1 MYQIAAAAIITFT
14 FSAFAVT
21 MAQADEKAPA
31 PLPVFDVTFD
41 VGLSASEKSAHVAI
55 QLGSGSEV
63 VEWIR
68 FRFDPLRY
76 RSIEANGELVEHEG
90 GLEWR
95 PPAKGGE
102 LRYVYSIDHLRDNN
116 SYDSRCAKSWA
127 IMRGEDLVPRMRIRT
142 VPVARSESR
151 MTVRLPEGW
160 SASLPYRRLVG
171 GRYDLENPRT
181 RFDRPSGWFAFG
193 KLGVVRE
200 TIAGTRVAIAG
211 PADQGIRRM
220 DILALMKW
228 TMPSLAK
235 VFGRLPERIQVV
247 VAGDPMWR
255 GGLSGPRS
263 VYLHVDRPL
272 IGQDS
277 TSPLLHELV
286 HSMMNA
292 NSGKDGNWVVE
303 GLAEYYSLVLL
314 RRSETLTA
322 SRYEAA
328 IEGIRNRAAG
338 GGDLRMAEVD
348 SATRAKA
355 VVVLMEIDD
364 AIRDA
369 TGGDRS
375 LDDVMRVLAGDRKS
389 VTTESFRKAIR
400 EVAGRDLD
408 GIFDRHLASR

>member
-1 MYQIAAAAIITFT
+1 MYQITSAAIITFT
-14 FSAFAVT
+14 LSSFAVT
-21 MAQADEKAPA
+21 MAQADEKKPA
-31 PLPVFDVTFD
+31 PVPVFDVTFD

-76 RSIEANGELVEHEG
+76 RSIEANGELLEHEG

-171 GRYDLENPRT
+171 GRYDLENSRT

-200 TIAGTRVAIAG
+200 TIEGTRVAIAG

-220 DILALMKW
+220 DLLALMKW

-235 VFGRLPERIQVV
+235 VFGRLPKRIQVV

-286 HSMMNA
+286 HSIMNA
-292 NSGKDGNWVVE
+292 NSGKGGNWVVE
-303 GLAEYYSLVLL
+303 GLAEYYSITLL

-328 IEGIRNRAAG
+328 IEDIRNRAAG

-355 VVVLMEIDD
+355 VVVLMEIDT

-389 VTTESFRKAIR
+389 VTTERFREAIR
-400 EVAGRDLD
+400 EVAGPDLD

>member
-1 MYQIAAAAIITFT
+1 MYQKVAAAIITFT

-21 MAQADEKAPA
+21 MAQADEKKPA

-68 FRFDPLRY
+68 FHFDPLRY
-76 RSIEANGELVEHEG
+76 RSIEANGELLEHEG
-90 GLEWR
+90 GIEWK

-102 LRYVYSIDHLRDNN
+102 IRYVYSIDHLRDDN

-160 SASLPYRRLVG
+160 SASLPYTRLVG
-171 GRYDLENPRT
+171 GRYDLENYRT

-193 KLGVVRE
+193 KLGVIRE
-200 TIAGTRVAIAG
+200 TIEGTRIAIAG

-220 DILALMKW
+220 DLLALMKW

-235 VFGRLPERIQVV
+235 VFGRLPERVQVV

-255 GGLSGPRS
+255 GGLSGRRS

-286 HSMMNA
+286 HSIMNA

-303 GLAEYYSLVLL
+303 GLAEYYSLALL

-328 IEGIRNRAAG
+328 IEDIRKRAAG
-338 GGDLRMAEVD
+338 GGDLRVAQVD

-355 VVVLMEIDD
+355 VVVVMEIDD

-375 LDDVMRVLAGDRKS
+375 LDDVMRILTGDRKS
-389 VTTESFRKAIR
+389 VTTESFREAIR
-400 EVAGRDLD
+400 QVAGRDLD

>member
-21 MAQADEKAPA
+21 MAQADETAPA

-171 GRYDLENPRT
+171 GRYDLKNPRT

-200 TIAGTRVAIAG
+200 TIAGTRVAVAG
-211 PADQGIRRM
+211 PANQGIRRM
-220 DILALMKW
+220 DLLALMKW

-303 GLAEYYSLVLL
+303 GLAEYYSLALL